1 MRISMPGVRI
11 EADRRRALDSHLLFR
26 DILDLRLHVNVIFDL
41 FRHGLEASG
50 NEILQIGRAHV

>member
-50 NEILQIGRAHV
+50 NEI